1 MMQLTRL
8 SFLLVLLCSCATQR
22 GAEKFFDRNPDKLAE
37 YVEENTEFRKN
48 YGEAYAAR
56 HFPAKVSPQLVPPAI
71 ERERTIVPGRLVP
84 WPMPE
89 SELAVSQPARTLSCP
104 ECKPIYTTDT
114 VYQEDTDRLDAL
126 LEELNSEFV
135 AHSQTRQRLTT
146 TEAERDFWQEKNRK
160 KFWTLIAMVFF
171 AVLYMIFRLL
181 ASRVRET

>member
-1 MMQLTRL
+1 MIQLARL
-8 SFLLVLLCSCATQR
+8 SLLLMLLCSCATQR

-37 YVEENTEFRKN
+37 YVEENKEFIEK

-56 HFPAKVSPQLVPPAI
+56 HFPARVSPQLSPPAI
-71 ERERTIVPGRLVP
+71 EREVVIVPGRLVP

-89 SELAVSQPARTLSCP
+89 SRQNIPQPPRTIDCP
-104 ECKPIYTTDT
+104 ECKPIYITETI
-114 VYQEDTDRLDAL
+114 YQEDTARLDAL
-126 LEELNSEFV
+126 LEELNNEFI
-135 AHSQTRQRLTT
+135 AHSETKQRLNE

-160 KFWTLIAMVFF
+160 KFWTLIAMVIF

>member
-1 MMQLTRL
+1 M
-8 SFLLVLLCSCATQR
+8 LLCSCATQR

-37 YVEENTEFRKN
+37 YVEENTAFTEK

-56 HFPAKVSPQLVPPAI
+56 HFPAKVSPQLAPPAI
-71 ERERTIVPGRLVP
+71 EAEQLIVPGRLIP

-89 SELAVSQPARTLSCP
+89 SRPAASQPLRTLHCP
-104 ECKPIYTTDT
+104 ECKPIYITETI
-114 VYQEDTDRLDAL
+114 YQEDTARLDAL

-135 AHSQTRQRLTT
+135 AHSETRQQLNK

-160 KFWTLIAMVFF
+160 KFWTLIAMVIF